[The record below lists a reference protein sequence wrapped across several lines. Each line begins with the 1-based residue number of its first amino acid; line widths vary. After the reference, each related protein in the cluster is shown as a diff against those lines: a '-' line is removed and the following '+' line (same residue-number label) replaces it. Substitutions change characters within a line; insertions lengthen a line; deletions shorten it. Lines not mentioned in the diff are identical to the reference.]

1 METSVGNSCPDCF
14 FTEWPDSDKYS
25 VQVKNS
31 YFMKGLSQA
40 GFICAGVH
48 FSVNMGAAIDTEEV
62 RMISLTGMNTDY
74 ALRMAK

>member
-1 METSVGNSCPDCF
+1 
-14 FTEWPDSDKYS
+14 
-25 VQVKNS
+25 
-31 YFMKGLSQA
+31 MKGLSQA